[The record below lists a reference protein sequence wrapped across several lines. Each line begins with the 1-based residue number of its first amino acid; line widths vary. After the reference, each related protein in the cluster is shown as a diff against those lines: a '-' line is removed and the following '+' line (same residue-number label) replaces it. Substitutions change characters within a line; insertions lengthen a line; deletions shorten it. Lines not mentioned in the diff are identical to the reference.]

1 MKPTRLI
8 PLTALLFLFGLFAV
22 PAQATLR
29 VESTSTGLN
38 VIDKN
43 GFGSTTTIAAATQG
57 GNPVYVIITDS
68 TSLDFIKYDFGPNCS
83 QGSTNTRAV
92 CKRLS
97 GKLNLSMGGG
107 NDHVFTAESGATT
120 VSANLGTVNDRYV
133 GGPARDDVFA
143 ASGNDE
149 IETGGGDD
157 DITLST
163 GSEDADGGSG
173 NDTIDISGSLVEGSV
188 LAHGGSGNDTLDM
201 RGATGALAHADSGD
215 DTVIGSSDGDFITGG
230 TGVDDLRGEN
240 GDDLIRSK
248 ESDEDKTSFRDT
260 VRCGFDDDDVV
271 ADLKDT
277 VDVIGSSTGGTC
289 EEVDRS
295 PIGETPHVRILGKSL
310 RVSPSGRVRV
320 RLRCPRGVRRLGCR
334 GHLQLQLSRNRN
346 RAGQAPR
353 ARASRKVRDR
363 IKAGRRKIVTLQ
375 LTARDVRTLRR
386 RQRRGLQ
393 TRGILTSVERG
404 RLGDKT
410 TIRNPRLRLR

>member
-1 MKPTRLI
+1 MTPTRLL
-8 PLTALLFLFGLFAV
+8 PLTALLVLFALFAA

-29 VESTSTGLN
+29 VESSSAGLN
-38 VIDKN
+38 VIDQN

-57 GNPVYVIITDS
+57 GNPVYVVITDS

-83 QGSTNTRAV
+83 EGSTNTRAV

-107 NDHVFTAESGATT
+107 NDHVFTADSGATA
-120 VSANLGTVNDRYV
+120 VSANLGSLNDRYV

-163 GSEDADGGSG
+163 GTEDADAGSG
-173 NDTIDISGSLVEGSV
+173 NDTIDISGSLVEGSH

-215 DTVIGSSDGDFITGG
+215 DTVIGSSDADFITGG
-230 TGVDDLRGEN
+230 TGVDDLQGGD

-248 ESDEDKTSFRDT
+248 ESDDDKTSFKDT

-277 VDVIGSSTGGTC
+277 VDAITNSGGGTC
-289 EEVDRS
+289 EEIDRS
-295 PIGETPHVRILGKSL
+295 PVGETPHVRILGSSL
-310 RVSPSGRVRV
+310 RVAGSGRVSV
-320 RLRCPRGVRRLGCR
+320 HLRCPRGVRRLGCR
-334 GHLQLQLSRNRN
+334 GRLQLRLARNRN
-346 RAGQAPR
+346 QGVQSSRSRA
-353 ARASRKVRDR
+353 VRYR
-363 IKAGRRKIVTLQ
+363 IKAGRRMTVTLR
-375 LTARDVRTLRR
+375 LSASDVRTLRR
-386 RQRRGLQ
+386 RQRRGLE
-393 TRGILTSVERG
+393 TRGVLTSVERG
-404 RLGDKT
+404 RLGQKT